1 LSTLAKHK
9 APDTFV
15 ILLSILIL
23 IAGFTWI
30 IPGGVFDTHEV
41 NGRSEVIP
49 GTFHEIDSNPQGFGA
64 VLMAPIRGF
73 VDAALIVGFVLL
85 VGGVFGILQR
95 TGAITAG
102 ISTLAKAHDRSALV
116 RALIIP
122 LFMTIF
128 SLAGAVFGMSEE
140 IIPFIIIFIPLS
152 IKIGYDSMVGVA
164 IPFLGAGVG
173 FAGAFLNPFTVGIAQ
188 GIAEVPLFS
197 GLGYRFLLWLMV
209 TAIAIIYVMRYAKR
223 IKQDPTRSLTYKD
236 DAKKRAKYLNQTDST
251 ELTLTLEHRRA
262 LLVFIAGLV
271 VLVWGVL
278 ARQWYIEEIA
288 GLFLIT
294 GILVGL
300 VGRLSSREITGSFS
314 AGAKDLV
321 MTALIIGL
329 ARGILIIAADGHII
343 DTMLN
348 ALSSLIVNFHPV
360 VSSQFMFITQTFI
373 NFFVPSGSGQAA
385 LTMPIMAPLSD
396 LVGVSR
402 QTAVLAYQM
411 GDGFG
416 NMIIPTSAVTM
427 GVLTLADIPWERWAK
442 WLLPLELIFFVLG
455 LLFLIPPFLIG
466 W

>member
-1 LSTLAKHK
+1 LSSTKQK
-9 APDTFV
+9 RTPDTFV
-15 ILLSILIL
+15 ILFGILIVL
-23 IAGFTWI
+23 AALTWV
-30 IPGGVFDTHEV
+30 IPGGAFDTHEV
-41 NGRSEVIP
+41 NGRTVVVP
-49 GTFHEIDSNPQGFGA
+49 GTFHEVENEPQGLGA

-73 VDAALIVGFVLL
+73 VDASLIIGFVLL
-85 VGGVFGILQR
+85 VGGVFGILQK

-102 ISTLAKAHDRSALV
+102 ISTLARAHDRSPLV

-140 IIPFIIIFIPLS
+140 IIPFIIIFIPLAL
-152 IKIGYDSMVGVA
+152 KIGYDSLVGMA

-197 GLGYRFLLWLMV
+197 GLSYRFVLWAV
-209 TAIAIIYVMRYAKR
+209 STALAIFYVMRYARR
-223 IKQDPTRSLTYKD
+223 IKADPTLSITYED
-236 DAKKRAKYLNQTDST
+236 DLVKRKQYETANEDEEASMTRAHS
-251 ELTLTLEHRRA
+251 HA
-262 LLVFIAGLV
+262 LLVFVAGIL

-278 ARQWYIEEIA
+278 VKQWYIEEIA

-294 GILVGL
+294 GILVG
-300 VGRLSSREITGSFS
+300 VAGRLKTPQITGSF
-314 AGAKDLV
+314 ADGAKDLV

-329 ARGILIIAADGHII
+329 ARGILVIAEDGQII
-343 DTMLN
+343 DTLLN
-348 ALSSLIVNFHPV
+348 ALSAQITHLHPII
-360 VSSQFMFITQTFI
+360 SSQFMFITQTVI

-385 LTMPIMAPLSD
+385 LTMPVMAPLAD

-427 GVLTLADIPWERWAK
+427 GVLTLAKIPWDRWAR
-442 WLLPLELIFFVLG
+442 WLLPLELLFLVLG
-455 LLFLIPPFLIG
+455 LVFLIPPHLIG

>member
-1 LSTLAKHK
+1 LTQKAKRRS
-9 APDTFV
+9 PDTFV
-15 ILLSILIL
+15 ILFGILIL
-23 IAGFTWI
+23 IAGLTWV
-30 IPGGVFDTHEV
+30 IPGGSFETQAV
-41 NGRSEVIP
+41 NGRTVVVP
-49 GTFHEIDSNPQGFGA
+49 GTFHELENEPQGLGA

-73 VDAALIVGFVLL
+73 VDASLIIGFVLL

-102 ISTLAKAHDRSALV
+102 ISTLAKAHDRSPVV
-116 RALIIP
+116 RAMLIP

-152 IKIGYDSMVGVA
+152 LKIGYDSMVGVA

-173 FAGAFLNPFTVGIAQ
+173 FAGAFLNPFTIGIAQ

-197 GLGYRFLLWLMV
+197 GLGYRFLLWLV
-209 TAIAIIYVMRYAKR
+209 STTIAILFVLRYARK
-223 IKQDPTRSLTYKD
+223 IKKDPQFSLTYED
-236 DAKKRAKYLNQTDST
+236 DLLKRKKYANESVDSQLHLTPEHKRALFSF
-251 ELTLTLEHRRA
+251 
-262 LLVFIAGLV
+262 VAGIL

-278 ARQWYIEEIA
+278 VRQWYIEEIA
-288 GLFLIT
+288 GLFLMT
-294 GILVGL
+294 GILVGVMGKL
-300 VGRLSSREITGSFS
+300 KVDEITASFS
-314 AGAKDLV
+314 SGAKDLV

-329 ARGILIIAADGHII
+329 ARGILIIAEDGQII

-348 ALSSLIVNFHPV
+348 ALSAQITHLHPV
-360 VSSQFMFITQTFI
+360 ISAQFMFLTQTLI

-385 LTMPIMAPLSD
+385 LTMPVMAPLAD

-427 GVLTLADIPWERWAK
+427 GVLTLADIRWERWAR
-442 WLLPLELIFFVLG
+442 WLLPLELIF
-455 LLFLIPPFLIG
+455 LFLGFAFLVPPHFWG

>member
-1 LSTLAKHK
+1 MSQLSKK
-9 APDTFV
+9 RSPNTFV
-15 ILLSILIL
+15 ILFAILIV
-23 IAGFTWI
+23 IAGLTWI
-30 IPGGVFDTHEV
+30 IPGGYFETQQVD
-41 NGRSEVIP
+41 GRNMVIP
-49 GTFHEIDSNPQGFGA
+49 GTFQTIDNNPQGLGA
-64 VLMAPIRGF
+64 ILMAPIRGF
-73 VDAALIVGFVLL
+73 VDAALIIGFVLL

-95 TGAITAG
+95 TGAINAG
-102 ISTLAKAHDRSALV
+102 ISTLARAHDRSPLV
-116 RALIIP
+116 RVLLIPI
-122 LFMTIF
+122 FMTIF

-152 IKIGYDSMVGVA
+152 LKIGYDSMVGVA

-197 GLGYRFLLWLMV
+197 GLGYRFLLWSI
-209 TAIAIIYVMRYAKR
+209 TTSIAILYVLRYANR
-223 IKQDPTRSLTYKD
+223 IKNDPTLSVTYSDDIGKREKYLKETSSTESTLSPEHKRSL
-236 DAKKRAKYLNQTDST
+236 
-251 ELTLTLEHRRA
+251 LTFVLG
-262 LLVFIAGLV
+262 LL

-278 ARQWYIEEIA
+278 FQQWYIEEIA

-294 GILVGL
+294 GILVGV
-300 VGRLSSREITGSFS
+300 VGKLNTGEITSSFS

-329 ARGILIIAADGHII
+329 ARGILIIAKDGQII
-343 DTMLN
+343 DTMLH
-348 ALSSLIVNFHPV
+348 ALATQITHLHPIV
-360 VSSQFMFITQTFI
+360 SAQFMFITQTVI

-385 LTMPIMAPLSD
+385 LTMPVMAPLAD

-442 WLLPLELIFFVLG
+442 WLLPLELGFLILG
-455 LLFLIPPFLIG
+455 LMFLIPPFFMG

>member
-1 LSTLAKHK
+1 MSTRSKSK
-9 APDTFV
+9 SPDTFV
-15 ILLSILIL
+15 ILFGILIL
-23 IAGFTWI
+23 LAALTWI
-30 IPGGVFDTHEV
+30 IPGGEFDTQIV

-49 GTFHEIDSNPQGFGA
+49 GTFHEIDNQPQGFGA

-73 VDAALIVGFVLL
+73 VDASLIIGFVLL

-102 ISTLAKAHDRSALV
+102 ISSLAKAHDRSQLV
-116 RALIIP
+116 RVMTIP

-140 IIPFIIIFIPLS
+140 IIPFIIIFVPLA

-197 GLGYRFLLWLMV
+197 GLAYRFLLW
-209 TAIAIIYVMRYAKR
+209 TICTTIAILFVMRYAKKVKENPEMSVTFEDDQNKR
-223 IKQDPTRSLTYKD
+223 LKYAIPEGSASESLTP
-236 DAKKRAKYLNQTDST
+236 
-251 ELTLTLEHRRA
+251 EHFRA
-262 LLVFIAGLV
+262 LLVFIMGIL

-278 ARQWYIEEIA
+278 IKQWYIEEIA

-294 GILVGL
+294 GILVGI
-300 VGRLSSREITGSFS
+300 VGKLSVNEITSSFS
-314 AGAKDLV
+314 NGAKDLV

-329 ARGILIIAADGHII
+329 ARGILVIARDGQII
-343 DTMLN
+343 DTLLE
-348 ALSSLIVNFHPV
+348 ALSSQIIHLHPI
-360 VSSQFMFITQTFI
+360 VSSQFMFLAQTVI

-385 LTMPIMAPLSD
+385 LTMPVMAPLSD

-427 GVLTLADIPWERWAK
+427 GVLTLANIPWDRWAR
-442 WLLPLELIFFVLG
+442 WLLPLELIFLVLG
-455 LLFLIPPFLIG
+455 LIFLIPPHFMG

>member
-1 LSTLAKHK
+1 LNSLAKHK
-9 APDTFV
+9 SPDTFV

-23 IAGFTWI
+23 IAGLTWI

-85 VGGVFGILQR
+85 VGGVFGVLQR

-102 ISTLAKAHDRSALV
+102 ISTLARAHDRSALV

-140 IIPFIIIFIPLS
+140 IIPFIIIFVPLA

-197 GLGYRFLLWLMV
+197 GLGYRFILWIA
-209 TAIAIIYVMRYAKR
+209 TTSIAIIYVMRYAKR
-223 IKQDPTRSLTYKD
+223 IKINPTLSLTYED
-236 DAKKRAKYLNQTDST
+236 DIQKREKYLNQAEST
-251 ELTLTLEHRRA
+251 ELSLTIEHRRA
-262 LLVFIAGLV
+262 LVVFIAGIV

-300 VGRLSSREITGSFS
+300 VGRLSSQEITSSF
-314 AGAKDLV
+314 ATGAKDLV

-329 ARGILIIAADGHII
+329 ARGILIIADDGHII

-348 ALSSLIVNFHPV
+348 ALSSLIINLHPV

-442 WLLPLELIFFVLG
+442 WLLPLELIFLVLG
-455 LLFLIPPFLIG
+455 LLFLIPPFVIG

>member
-1 LSTLAKHK
+1 MTKTPTRKS
-9 APDTFV
+9 PNTFV
-15 ILLSILIL
+15 ILFTILIL
-23 IAGFTWI
+23 IAGLTWI
-30 IPGGVFDTHEV
+30 IPGGVFETNVV

-49 GTFHEIDSNPQGFGA
+49 GTYHEIDNHPQGFGA

-73 VDAALIVGFVLL
+73 VDAALIIGFVLL

-102 ISTLAKAHDRSALV
+102 ISTLARAHDRSKII

-122 LFMTIF
+122 IFMTIF

-140 IIPFIIIFIPLS
+140 IIPFIIIFIPLAL
-152 IKIGYDSMVGVA
+152 KIGYDSMIGVA

-173 FAGAFLNPFTVGIAQ
+173 FAGAFLNPFTIGIAQ

-197 GLGYRFLLWLMV
+197 GLGYRFLLWAV
-209 TAIAIIYVMRYAKR
+209 STALAIFYVMRYANR
-223 IKQDPTRSLTYKD
+223 IKKDPTLSLTYED
-236 DAKKRAKYLNQTDST
+236 DHAKRTQYLSTDGDGEIS
-251 ELTLTLEHRRA
+251 LTREHKRA
-262 LLVFIAGLV
+262 LLVFIAGIL

-278 ARQWYIEEIA
+278 AQQWYIEEIA

-294 GILVGL
+294 GILVGI
-300 VGRLSSREITGSFS
+300 VGRLSVDDLTTSFAS
-314 AGAKDLV
+314 GAKDLV

-329 ARGILIIAADGHII
+329 ARGILIIAKDGQII

-348 ALSSLIVNFHPV
+348 ALSSMITNFHPV
-360 VSSQFMFITQTFI
+360 VSAQFMFITQTVI

-385 LTMPIMAPLSD
+385 LTMPVMAPLSD

-442 WLLPLELIFFVLG
+442 WLLPLEMMFIILG
-455 LLFLIPPFLIG
+455 FLFLIPPHFMG

>member
-1 LSTLAKHK
+1 LSQLSTSKS
-9 APDTFV
+9 PDTFV
-15 ILLSILIL
+15 ILFAILIL
-23 IAGFTWI
+23 IAGLTWV
-30 IPGGVFDTHEV
+30 IPGGVFDTHIV

-49 GTFHEIDSNPQGFGA
+49 GTFHELDNEPQGFGA

-73 VDAALIVGFVLL
+73 VDAALIIGFVLL

-102 ISTLAKAHDRSALV
+102 ISTLARAHDRSRIV

-140 IIPFIIIFIPLS
+140 IIPFIIIFIPLAL
-152 IKIGYDSMVGVA
+152 KIGYDSMVGVA

-197 GLGYRFLLWLMV
+197 GLGYRFLLWIAS
-209 TAIAIIYVMRYAKR
+209 TAIAILFVMRYASR
-223 IKQDPTRSLTYKD
+223 IKKDPTLSLTYED
-236 DAKKRAKYLNQTDST
+236 DIKKREKYIDEGESA
-251 ELTLTLEHRRA
+251 EAALTTQHNRA
-262 LLVFIAGLV
+262 LLVFAAGIL

-294 GILVGL
+294 GIAVGI
-300 VGRLSSREITGSFS
+300 VGKLKVNEITSSFAS
-314 AGAKDLV
+314 GAKDLV

-329 ARGILIIAADGHII
+329 ARGILIIAKDGQII

-348 ALSSLIVNFHPV
+348 ALASQITQWHPI
-360 VSSQFMFITQTFI
+360 VSSQFMFITQTLI

-385 LTMPIMAPLSD
+385 LTMPVMAPLSD

-442 WLLPLELIFFVLG
+442 WLLPLELIFLILG
-455 LLFLIPPFLIG
+455 LLFLIPPFFMG